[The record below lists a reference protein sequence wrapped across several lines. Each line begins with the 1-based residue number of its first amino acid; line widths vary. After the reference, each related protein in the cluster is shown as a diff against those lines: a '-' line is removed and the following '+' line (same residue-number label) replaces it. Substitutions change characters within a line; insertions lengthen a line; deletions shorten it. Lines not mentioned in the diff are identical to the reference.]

1 MSEFVFEDG
10 RKAEK
15 VENAVDPLTKVI
27 EVYVEPKPEKKLA
40 QRIVERFCVCER
52 EIETIDEL
60 TGEVVGKIVE
70 KVCEGQD
77 MPKRNSFAPD
87 VFEMVEKRISEKKNL
102 GFYMLVFAVLA
113 QMVVLA
119 YVAFGM

>member
-15 VENAVDPLTKVI
+15 IENNLDPMTKVI

-40 QRIVERFCVCER
+40 QRITEKFCVCER

-60 TGEVVGKIVE
+60 TGEVVSRSVE
-70 KVCEGQD
+70 KVCDGDGHRQD
-77 MPKRNSFAPD
+77 SSFN
-87 VFEMVEKRISEKKNL
+87 VFKAVEKKVSDKRRMTNYIFAAVVVVQL
-102 GFYMLVFAVLA
+102 GILLYVL
-113 QMVVLA
+113 
-119 YVAFGM
+119 FGM